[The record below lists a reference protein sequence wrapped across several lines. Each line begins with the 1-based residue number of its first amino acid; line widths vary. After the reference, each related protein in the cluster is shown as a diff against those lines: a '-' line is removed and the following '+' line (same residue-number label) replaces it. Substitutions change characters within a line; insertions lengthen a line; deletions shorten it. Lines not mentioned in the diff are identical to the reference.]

1 MRGLRSSAHLARAA
15 IARRESPALAWR
27 VTNQGAVHV
36 PSRSAFIA
44 LLVAGGLVA
53 AAPAA
58 RADDPIKDII
68 DHEVPALK
76 DGTKLAPADVEKALL
91 AALARRN
98 FDATVMA
105 PGLITAKFSH
115 GKHLIEVSL
124 PYSDSAYSVR
134 YLDSKY
140 MDYNEKKQRIDDAYN
155 EWIDG
160 LDEHIEAQLEIAL
173 KRLKVSQK
181 EAKKAAKVAAS

>member
-1 MRGLRSSAHLARAA
+1 MS
-15 IARRESPALAWR
+15 
-27 VTNQGAVHV
+27 
-36 PSRSAFIA
+36 SRSGFIA
-44 LLVAGGLVA
+44 SLVVTSLAI

-58 RADDPIKDII
+58 RADDPIKDIV

-98 FDATVMA
+98 FDATIAA

-115 GKHLIEVSL
+115 GKHVIEVTL

-134 YLDSKY
+134 YLDSKF

-160 LDEHIEAQLEIAL
+160 LDEHIQAQLEIAL

-181 EAKKAAKVAAS
+181 EAKKAAKVAAN

>member
-1 MRGLRSSAHLARAA
+1 VS
-15 IARRESPALAWR
+15 
-27 VTNQGAVHV
+27 
-36 PSRSAFIA
+36 SRSGFIA
-44 LLVAGGLVA
+44 SLVVTSLAI

-58 RADDPIKDII
+58 RADDPIKDIV

-98 FDATVMA
+98 FDATIAA

-115 GKHLIEVSL
+115 GKHVIEVTL

-134 YLDSKY
+134 YLDSKF

-160 LDEHIEAQLEIAL
+160 LDEHIQAQLEIAL

>member
-1 MRGLRSSAHLARAA
+1 MS
-15 IARRESPALAWR
+15 
-27 VTNQGAVHV
+27 
-36 PSRSAFIA
+36 SRSGFIA
-44 LLVAGGLVA
+44 SLVVTSLAF

-58 RADDPIKDII
+58 RADDPIKDIV

-76 DGTKLAPADVEKALL
+76 DGTKLAPAEVEKALL

-98 FDATVMA
+98 FDATIAA

-115 GKHLIEVSL
+115 GKHVIEVTL

-160 LDEHIEAQLEIAL
+160 LDEHIQAQLEIAL

-181 EAKKAAKVAAS
+181 EAKKAAKLAAN

>member
-1 MRGLRSSAHLARAA
+1 MS
-15 IARRESPALAWR
+15 
-27 VTNQGAVHV
+27 
-36 PSRSAFIA
+36 SRSGLIA
-44 LLVAGGLVA
+44 SLVVTSLAI

-58 RADDPIKDII
+58 RADDPIKDIV

-98 FDATVMA
+98 FDATIAA

-115 GKHLIEVSL
+115 GKHVIEVTL

-160 LDEHIEAQLEIAL
+160 LDEHIQAQLEIAL

-181 EAKKAAKVAAS
+181 EAKKAAKVAAN

>member
-1 MRGLRSSAHLARAA
+1 VS
-15 IARRESPALAWR
+15 
-27 VTNQGAVHV
+27 
-36 PSRSAFIA
+36 SRSGFIA
-44 LLVAGGLVA
+44 SLVVTSLAI

-58 RADDPIKDII
+58 RADDPIKDIV

-98 FDATVMA
+98 FDATIAA

-115 GKHLIEVSL
+115 GKHVIEVTL

-134 YLDSKY
+134 YLDSKF

-160 LDEHIEAQLEIAL
+160 LDEHIQAQLEIAL

-181 EAKKAAKVAAS
+181 EAKKAAKVAAN

>member
-1 MRGLRSSAHLARAA
+1 MS
-15 IARRESPALAWR
+15 
-27 VTNQGAVHV
+27 
-36 PSRSAFIA
+36 SRSGFIA
-44 LLVAGGLVA
+44 SLVVTSLAF

-58 RADDPIKDII
+58 RADDPIKDIV

-76 DGTKLAPADVEKALL
+76 DGTKLAPAEVEKALL

-98 FDATVMA
+98 FDATIAA

-115 GKHLIEVSL
+115 GKHVIEVTL

-160 LDEHIEAQLEIAL
+160 LDEHIQAQLEIAL

-181 EAKKAAKVAAS
+181 EAKKAAKVAANQ